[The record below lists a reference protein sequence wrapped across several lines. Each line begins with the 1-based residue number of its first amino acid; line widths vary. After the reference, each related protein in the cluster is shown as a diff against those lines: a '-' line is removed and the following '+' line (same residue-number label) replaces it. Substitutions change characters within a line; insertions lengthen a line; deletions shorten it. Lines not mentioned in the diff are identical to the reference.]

1 MEGKFSLTQFSPR
14 EQEVLTTCCPVM
26 VRDILCTHAG
36 LSLEHVGL
44 YPFLLHTP
52 QIGSDTSG
60 HSCLSTGVPVFPR
73 HTSLQNILLPE
84 EAGEEKEHV
93 ISQELKKM
101 VRDKAH
107 MTVSRCLLLS

>member
-1 MEGKFSLTQFSPR
+1 MDTAAFPR
-14 EQEVLTTCCPVM
+14 L
-26 VRDILCTHAG
+26 
-36 LSLEHVGL
+36 
-44 YPFLLHTP
+44 
-52 QIGSDTSG
+52 
-60 HSCLSTGVPVFPR
+60 PR
-73 HTSLQNILLPE
+73 HTSLQNILLAE